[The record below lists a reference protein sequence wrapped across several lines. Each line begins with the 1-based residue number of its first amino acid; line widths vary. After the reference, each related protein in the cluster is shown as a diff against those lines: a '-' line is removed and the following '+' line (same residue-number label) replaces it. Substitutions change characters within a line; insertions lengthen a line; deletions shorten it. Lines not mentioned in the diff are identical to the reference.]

1 MLSTVPPQGIAV
13 EELPGRPVFQ
23 EAKPE
28 PCAVVI
34 FGVTGDLS
42 KRKLIAAFYNLM
54 ADGALP
60 EGFALVGVSRSDL
73 STEELREQL
82 RRSAMAVGG
91 RRVPD
96 AASWDKFAS
105 SIEFVRGSTDDP
117 ASYKRLQ
124 EHLAEIDR
132 KRGTQKNRIFYLA
145 TPPEAFPGV
154 IDNLRRAGLIYRA
167 RTGPDQPFSR
177 VIIEKP
183 FGRDLAS
190 ARALNELIAESL
202 DESQAFRIDH
212 YLGKETVQNIL
223 VFRYANS
230 IFEPIWNRKYVD
242 YVEITAAETLGI
254 EQRGAFYDETGVV
267 RDIVQ
272 NHLLQVLALSAME
285 APVSFAADDVR
296 NEKVQVL
303 HSLRRL
309 TPASVARDI
318 VFGQYQGYRQEKGV
332 APDSR
337 TPTYAAL
344 KVHIDNWRW
353 HGVPFYLR
361 AGKKLA
367 SHLTEIAVH
376 FQSVPTYLFSRADK
390 CQTVAPNVLRIR
402 IQPDEGISLR
412 FVTKVPGD
420 HLSLGNVHMTMNYAN
435 AFGKQLSDAYER
447 LILDCMRGDA
457 TLFAR
462 RDEVEEA
469 WKFLAPVL
477 ETWDKGRDAPEIYAP
492 SSQGPTKTD
501 ALVGGS
507 EGAPKTHTLTML

>member
-1 MLSTVPPQGIAV
+1 MPHTVPPEGIAV
-13 EELPGRPVFQ
+13 EEIPGKPVFQ
-23 EAKPE
+23 ETKPE
-28 PCAVVI
+28 PCVVVI
-34 FGVTGDLS
+34 FGITGDLA
-42 KRKLIAAFYNLM
+42 KRKLLPALYNLM

-60 EGFALVGVSRSDL
+60 ESFALVGVSRSDL

-82 RRSAMAVGG
+82 RRSVMELGG
-91 RRVPD
+91 RRFTD
-96 AASWDKFAS
+96 AATWEKFAAA
-105 SIEFVRGSTDDP
+105 IEFTRGSIDDP
-117 ASYKRLQ
+117 TSYARLK
-124 EHLAEIDR
+124 EHLTVIDR
-132 KRGTQKNRIFYLA
+132 SRGTHQNRIFYLA

-167 RTGPDQPFSR
+167 RTTPHEPFSR

-183 FGRDLAS
+183 FGRDLRS
-190 ARALNELIAESL
+190 ARALNELIAVSL

-285 APVSFAADDVR
+285 APVSFRANDVR

-303 HSLRRL
+303 HSLRPL
-309 TPASVARDI
+309 TEAAVPRDVA
-318 VFGQYQGYRQEKGV
+318 FGQYDGYRREKGV
-332 APDSR
+332 AADSR
-337 TPTYAAL
+337 TPTYVAM

-367 SHLTEIAVH
+367 AHLTEIAVH
-376 FQSVPTYLFSRADK
+376 FQSVPLYLFSRADQ

-412 FVTKVPGD
+412 FVAKVPGD
-420 HLSLGNVHMTMNYAN
+420 HLSLGNVNMTMSYAH
-435 AFGKQLSDAYER
+435 AFGKHLSEAYER
-447 LILDCMRGDA
+447 LLLDCMRGDA

-469 WKFLAPVL
+469 WKFVNPVL
-477 ETWDKGRDAPEIYAP
+477 ESWEKGSEPPELYVP
-492 SSQGPTKTD
+492 GGQGPKKAE
-501 ALVGGS
+501 ALVGAAGH
-507 EGAPKTHTLTML
+507 ELTLLG

>member
-1 MLSTVPPQGIAV
+1 MAHTVPPEGIAV
-13 EELPGRPVFQ
+13 EEIPGKPVFQ
-23 EAKPE
+23 ETKPE

-34 FGVTGDLS
+34 FGITGDLA
-42 KRKLIAAFYNLM
+42 KRKLLPALYNLM
-54 ADGALP
+54 ADGVLP
-60 EGFALVGVSRSDL
+60 ESFALVGVSRSELTTTD
-73 STEELREQL
+73 LREQL
-82 RRSAMAVGG
+82 HRSIELGG
-91 RRVPD
+91 RRSLD
-96 AASWDKFAS
+96 EATWRKFAAV
-105 SIEFVRGSTDDP
+105 IEFVRGSVDDP
-117 ASYKRLQ
+117 ASYTRLK
-124 EHLAEIDR
+124 ERLAVID
-132 KRGTQKNRIFYLA
+132 KSKGTRGNRIFYLA
-145 TPPEAFPGV
+145 TPPEAFRGV
-154 IDNLRRAGLIYRA
+154 LENLRRGGLIYRA
-167 RTGPDQPFSR
+167 RTTPDEPFSR

-190 ARALNELIAESL
+190 ARALNALIAESL

-230 IFEPIWNRKYVD
+230 IFEPLWNRKYVD

-285 APVSFAADDVR
+285 PPVSFRADDVR

-303 HSLRRL
+303 HSLRPL
-309 TPASVARDI
+309 TGAQVMRDV
-318 VFGQYQGYRQEKGV
+318 VFAQYQGYQQEKGV
-332 APDSR
+332 AADSR
-337 TPTYAAL
+337 TPTYVAM

-376 FQSVPTYLFSRADK
+376 FQSVPLYLFSRGDK

-412 FVTKVPGD
+412 FVAKVPGD
-420 HLSLGNVHMTMNYAN
+420 HLSLGNVNMTMGYAN
-435 AFGKQLSDAYER
+435 AFGKQLSEAYER
-447 LILDCMRGDA
+447 LLLDCMRGDA

-462 RDEVEEA
+462 RDVVEEA
-469 WKFLAPVL
+469 WKFVNPIL
-477 ETWDKGRDAPEIYAP
+477 ETWEKGREPPELYELG
-492 SSQGPTKTD
+492 SQGPKKAL
-501 ALVGGS
+501 ALVEASGH
-507 EGAPKTHTLTML
+507 ALTLL

>member
-1 MLSTVPPQGIAV
+1 VTTPTAGIAA
-13 EELPGRPVFQ
+13 EEIPGVPVWQ
-23 EAKPE
+23 ETTPE
-28 PCAVVI
+28 PCVIVI
-34 FGVTGDLS
+34 FGITGDLA
-42 KRKLIAAFYNLM
+42 KRKLLPALFHLL

-60 EGFALVGVSRSDL
+60 ESFAVVGASRSEL
-73 STEELREQL
+73 SVDELREQL
-82 RRSAMAVGG
+82 SRSVMARGG

-96 AASWDKFAS
+96 AETWGKFAA
-105 SIEFVRGSTDDP
+105 SIEFVRGAVEDSSTY
-117 ASYKRLQ
+117 ARLKK
-124 EHLAEIDR
+124 ELVKID
-132 KRGTQKNRIFYLA
+132 KARGTQQNRIFYLA
-145 TPPEAFPGV
+145 TPPEAFPLI

-167 RTGPDQPFSR
+167 RATREEPFSR

-202 DESQAFRIDH
+202 DESQIFRIDH

-223 VFRYANS
+223 VLRYANS

-242 YVEITAAETLGI
+242 YVEITAAETLGV
-254 EQRGAFYDETGVV
+254 EQRGSFYDKTGVL

-296 NEKVQVL
+296 DEKVQVL
-303 HSLRRL
+303 RSLR
-309 TPASVARDI
+309 PI
-318 VFGQYQGYRQEKGV
+318 VGDAVTRNVVLGQHVGYRQEKGV
-332 APDSR
+332 AESSH

-344 KVHIDNWRW
+344 KVFIDNWRW
-353 HGVPFYLR
+353 EGVPFYLR

-376 FQSVPTYLFSRADK
+376 FESVPTYLFRGEGQ

-402 IQPDEGISLR
+402 IQPDEGVSLR
-412 FVTKVPGD
+412 FVAKVPGD
-420 HLSLGNVHMTMNYAN
+420 HLSLANVLMNMSYAN
-435 AFGKQLSDAYER
+435 AFGKPLSEAYER
-447 LILDCMRGDA
+447 LLLDCMRGDA

-469 WKFLAPVL
+469 WKFVTPILEATENGRAP
-477 ETWDKGRDAPEIYAP
+477 PEPYP
-492 SSQGPTKTD
+492 PESQGPSKAED
-501 ALVGGS
+501 LAKI
-507 EGAPKTHTLTML
+507 EGHPLTPL

>member
-1 MLSTVPPQGIAV
+1 MVHTVPPEGIAV
-13 EELPGRPVFQ
+13 EEIPGTPVFQ

-28 PCAVVI
+28 PCVVVI
-34 FGVTGDLS
+34 FGITGDLS
-42 KRKLIAAFYNLM
+42 KRKLLPALYNLM
-54 ADGALP
+54 ADGALHNA
-60 EGFALVGVSRSDL
+60 FAVVGVSRSDL
-73 STEELREQL
+73 STAELREQL
-82 RRSAMAVGG
+82 RRSVMELGG
-91 RRVPD
+91 RRAPD
-96 AASWDKFAS
+96 GDTWEKFAAA
-105 SIEFVRGSTDDP
+105 IEFSRGSADDP
-117 ASYKRLQ
+117 ASYTRLKEQ
-124 EHLAEIDR
+124 LAVIDR
-132 KRGTQKNRIFYLA
+132 DRGTRQNRIFYLA
-145 TPPEAFPGV
+145 TPPDAFPGV
-154 IDNLRRAGLIYRA
+154 IENLRRAGLIYRP
-167 RTGPDQPFSR
+167 RTSPDEPFSR
-177 VIIEKP
+177 VVIEKP
-183 FGRDLAS
+183 FGHDLAS
-190 ARALNELIAESL
+190 ARALNQLIAESL

-254 EQRGAFYDETGVV
+254 EQRGAFYDQTGVL

-285 APVSFAADDVR
+285 APVSLRADDVR

-309 TPASVARDI
+309 TDARVRREVA
-318 VFGQYQGYRQEKGV
+318 FGQYDGYRREKGV

-337 TPTYAAL
+337 TPTYVAM

-361 AGKKLA
+361 AGKNLA

-376 FQSVPTYLFSRADK
+376 FQSVPLYLFSRAD
-390 CQTVAPNVLRIR
+390 QSQEVAPNVLRIR

-412 FVTKVPGD
+412 FVAKVPGD
-420 HLSLGNVHMTMNYAN
+420 HLSLGNVNMTMSYAN
-435 AFGKQLSDAYER
+435 AFGKPLSEAYER
-447 LILDCMRGDA
+447 LLLDCMRGDA

-469 WKFLAPVL
+469 WKFITPVL
-477 ETWDKGRDAPEIYAP
+477 ETWEKSHDPPELYAP
-492 SSQGPTKTD
+492 GGQGPAKAE
-501 ALVGGS
+501 ALVKAGGH
-507 EGAPKTHTLTML
+507 ELTRL